1 MSWLRLM
8 EESIQENEP
17 QTEVTGTDITSP
29 PVHHKKQTIG
39 GLIKD
44 MWPAYL
50 IEIIVIILGISI
62 TLAMESWRDDSKEN
76 KLEQVYLKNL
86 VSDVDIDLQNLDG
99 VIEKTKILLDHGN
112 ELTIK
117 GAVKTNTLNYSRVN
131 EDIRSIISRPK
142 FISND
147 ATFSDLKSSGNLHL
161 IKDVHLKNLLFAY
174 YNQAQIIRENQ
185 ESEQLATITLSGNY
199 FLKHFSLNDSAVQ
212 DPILNR
218 VPIDDLIQSV
228 EFQNNVMLRVSN
240 RNELLEAYKIMVS
253 LGNKLRMALSGKIE

>member
-1 MSWLRLM
+1 M

-17 QTEVTGTDITSP
+17 NTEVSDAEITP
-29 PVHHKKQTIG
+29 PLVHRKKPTVA

-62 TLAMESWRDDSKEN
+62 TLAMESWRDDTKESR
-76 KLEQVYLKNL
+76 LEQVYLKNL
-86 VSDVDIDLQNLDG
+86 VSDVDIDLHNLDG
-99 VIEKTKILLDHGN
+99 VIEKTKKLLTRGN
-112 ELTIK
+112 ELIES
-117 GAVKTNTLNYSRVN
+117 GVKKNTTLNYSQVN
-131 EDIRSIISRPK
+131 NDIRSIISRPK

-161 IKDVHLKNLLFAY
+161 IKDVQLKNLLFAY

-199 FLKHFSLNDSAVQ
+199 FLKHFSLNDSIVQ
-212 DPILNR
+212 DPLLDRIPVN
-218 VPIDDLIQSV
+218 DLIQTV
-228 EFQNNVMLRVSN
+228 EFQNNVLLRVSN
-240 RNELLEAYKIMVS
+240 RNELLEAFVRMDSVGS
-253 LGNKLRMALSGKIE
+253 KLRMVLSGKME